1 MKNFI
6 LTINKYKKWIVLG
19 LSILMFVLFF
29 FPIMPT
35 EKDGE
40 VVYCL
45 PWFIGQIISL
55 RTFDNLAEGTV
66 FHSLYTN
73 NAFYAL
79 FSSLSF
85 VLWVIFTV
93 ITLIKLF
100 CNKKFVFTVSI
111 ALFFL
116 CDLIKSLSTSFI
128 DNNFKY
134 YFNMWYTFP
143 ITLIL
148 LILDIVYLCLERKY
162 LKENKQ
168 EQESEEVV
176 KTF

>member
-6 LTINKYKKWIVLG
+6 LAINRYKKWIVLG
-19 LSILMFVLFF
+19 LSIVMLVLFF

-35 EKDGE
+35 EKNGE
-40 VVYCL
+40 AVYCL
-45 PWFIGQIISL
+45 PWFIGQIISI
-55 RTFDNLAEGTV
+55 RGFGNLAEGTV

-73 NAFYAL
+73 RAFYAL

-116 CDLIKSLSTSFI
+116 CDLIKSLSLSFI
-128 DNNFKY
+128 DNSFKY

-148 LILDIVYLCLERKY
+148 LILDIVYLVLERKY
-162 LKENKQ
+162 LKEDKQ
-168 EQESEEVV
+168 EEDTEESV